1 MTNSPDISPD
11 NQQVSSSASDT
22 LERLVKK
29 ASISRKLAYGLA
41 AAAVISGGMTV
52 AIVSGGAPS
61 GKDLQKLIALLYM
74 DGFLLLLLGAV
85 VTNRLIS
92 VWRERKRG
100 KAGSGLHIRLVALFG
115 LVAITPAIL
124 VAIFSTLFLNYG
136 IQVWFSERVN
146 TALNESVGVGHAYL
160 LENRKTIHAD
170 AFAIA
175 NDLNQYSAALM
186 RSKYRFD
193 QKLTTHSALHSLANA
208 IVVDSKSNIIAR
220 SQISLVLDDPI
231 IPASAFVK
239 AGTGEIAVLGT
250 EKDPRIKALI
260 KLNRYVD
267 SYLLVERFVDSRIT
281 SHIERVQNAVDEY
294 NAMEKSRGGFQISF
308 VFIFAVV
315 TLLLLLAAIWIG
327 LTVST
332 QLANPVSNLITAAG
346 QVSEGNL
353 TVRVSESD
361 VADEIISLITAF
373 NVMTGQL
380 ESQQNGLI
388 EANRELDE
396 RRRFTE
402 TVLSGVTAGVIGLD
416 ALGNIHLTNRSASQL
431 TDKELENFEGQRL
444 SEVIPE
450 MSELLV
456 DAQARPDRL
465 QQSEIRIL
473 NKGNYLTLLVRIAG
487 ERLAGEII
495 GYVVTFD
502 DVTQLLSAQRT
513 AAWADVARR
522 IAHEIKNPLTPIQ
535 LSAERLQ
542 RKYLKHIVEDRE
554 IFETCTATIIRQVE
568 DIGRMVDEFSNFA
581 RMPQPEFNRENLSEI
596 CRNSIFLERNRSQ
609 NITLESHLPEQDV
622 LIICDTQQITRA
634 VTNLLKNSSESISS
648 VNAKEDYKGLISL
661 SISEQDDEQGEK
673 SVVLNIVDN
682 GIGLP
687 EDELD
692 RLAEPYVTTRTKGT
706 GLGLAI
712 VKKIMEDHNG
722 ELVLENRDQG
732 GHGASVSLIF
742 HHMNDSDVK
751 TSKKKIETD
760 PMKVMTSLTLDNS

>member
-1 MTNSPDISPD
+1 MTNSPDIMPD
-11 NQQVSSSASDT
+11 NQSSATDS

-52 AIVSGGAPS
+52 AIISGGAPS
-61 GKDLQKLIALLYM
+61 GKDLQKLIALLYV

-85 VTNRLIS
+85 VTYRLIS

-100 KAGSGLHIRLVALFG
+100 KAGSGLHIRLVALFS

-146 TALNESVGVGHAYL
+146 TALNESVGVGSAYL

-175 NDLNQYSAALM
+175 NDLNQFSAAFM
-186 RSKYRFD
+186 RSKYLFD
-193 QKLTTHSALHSLANA
+193 QKLTTHSAIRSLANA
-208 IVVDSKSNIIAR
+208 MVVDSKSNVIAR

-231 IPASAFVK
+231 IPPSAFVK

-250 EKDPRIKALI
+250 DTDPRIKALI

-281 SHIERVQNAVDEY
+281 NHIERVQSAVDEY
-294 NAMEKSRGGFQISF
+294 NAMEKSRGGFQVSF

-315 TLLLLLAAIWIG
+315 TLLLLLAAVWIG

-346 QVSEGNL
+346 QVSDGDL

-361 VADEIISLITAF
+361 VADEIASLITAF

-380 ESQQNGLI
+380 QSQQSGLI

-402 TVLSGVTAGVIGLD
+402 TVLSGVSAGVIGLD
-416 ALGNIHLTNRSASQL
+416 AYGNIHLPNRSASQL
-431 TDKELENFEGQRL
+431 IDKELDQYEGQSL
-444 SEVIPE
+444 AEIIPE
-450 MSELLV
+450 MSELLA

-465 QQSEIRIL
+465 HQSEIRVL
-473 NKGNYLTLLVRIAG
+473 NKGNYLTLLVRIVG

-535 LSAERLQ
+535 LSAERLK
-542 RKYLKHIVEDRE
+542 RKYLKQIVDDRE
-554 IFETCTATIIRQVE
+554 VFETCTATIIRQVE

-596 CRNSIFLERNRSQ
+596 CRNSIFLEQNRSQ
-609 NITLESHLPEQDV
+609 NVTLECHLPEQDV
-622 LIICDTQQITRA
+622 QILCDSQQITRA
-634 VTNLLKNSSESISS
+634 VTNLLKNASESIGS
-648 VNAKEDYKGLISL
+648 VAGSKNHQGLITL
-661 SISEQDDEQGEK
+661 SISELNVEQGEK
-673 SVVLNIVDN
+673 TVILKIIDN

-687 EDELD
+687 EDERD

-722 ELVLENRDQG
+722 ELVLENRKEG

-742 HHMNDSDVK
+742 HHMDDKDVEV
-751 TSKKKIETD
+751 SNKKVETD